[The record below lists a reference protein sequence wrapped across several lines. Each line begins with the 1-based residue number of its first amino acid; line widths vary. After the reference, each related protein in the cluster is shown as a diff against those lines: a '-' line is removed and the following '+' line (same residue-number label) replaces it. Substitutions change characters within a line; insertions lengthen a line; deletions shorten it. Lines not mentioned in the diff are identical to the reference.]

1 MTAGRASARATAA
14 KASFPPPTYS
24 VTTTAMTRSRTKNS
38 QKLLDGGQ
46 CVSAGL
52 ENSGKSCSV
61 DDTM

>member
-1 MTAGRASARATAA
+1 
-14 KASFPPPTYS
+14 
-24 VTTTAMTRSRTKNS
+24 MTRSRTKNS